1 MIRKRKNFLIYKTKR
16 YLIFLFCSKLI
27 FSQSVSY
34 YSKSV
39 NPGKSDE
46 TGFQLW
52 MMENNMQDTLSDA
65 DKDGLTAL
73 TEYAIGTD
81 PKKVSPESG
90 FEIRVNELEI
100 EELVQEFLI
109 VDITRRVGA
118 DDLNFKIQMA
128 QRLNEWVDLIIPT
141 QIIKSINNGNG
152 TETVSYVIGALNQIG
167 TEMYFRQVL
176 TLD

>member
-1 MIRKRKNFLIYKTKR
+1 
-16 YLIFLFCSKLI
+16 
-27 FSQSVSY
+27 
-34 YSKSV
+34 
-39 NPGKSDE
+39 
-46 TGFQLW
+46 
-52 MMENNMQDTLSDA
+52 
-65 DKDGLTAL
+65 L

-90 FEIRVNELEI
+90 FEIRVDELEI

-118 DDLNFKIQMA
+118 DDVNFKIQMA

-152 TETVSYVIGALNQIG
+152 TETVSYVIGSLNQIG